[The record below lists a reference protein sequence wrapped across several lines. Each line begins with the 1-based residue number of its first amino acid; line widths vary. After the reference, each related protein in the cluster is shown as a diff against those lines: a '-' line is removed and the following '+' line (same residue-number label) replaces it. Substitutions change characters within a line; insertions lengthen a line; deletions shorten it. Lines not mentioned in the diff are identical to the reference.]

1 MDANELDATA
11 EAVGPQETAVEP
23 LSSAS
28 ADVSSE
34 NKAKADLDKKLSP
47 ASEEKR
53 LSLKVVKVGLTKL
66 ESLPEL
72 KKDSTAAAGDGEEP
86 RTSASPPCEVSSTT
100 LVESTA
106 SAVTAVTAVTTVT
119 ATATTSNTKTSTSGF
134 ATNHILFTFARGKK
148 LPGGQIN
155 GLSLGLMMVSGYYQ
169 SPMLAQTSIECFKNI
184 LQ

>member
-1 MDANELDATA
+1 MSTSSLDANDLEATA

-28 ADVSSE
+28 ADMSSE

-72 KKDSTAAAGDGEEP
+72 KKDSTTAAGDGEEP

-106 SAVTAVTAVTTVT
+106 SAVTAATAVTTVT
-119 ATATTSNTKTSTSGF
+119 ATATTSNTKTSTSGLVKK
-134 ATNHILFTFARGKK
+134 TIILCLLLQEAIGLEGK
-148 LPGGQIN
+148 
-155 GLSLGLMMVSGYYQ
+155 SM
-169 SPMLAQTSIECFKNI
+169 TSHWA
-184 LQ
+184 

>member
-1 MDANELDATA
+1 MSTSSLDANDLEATG
-11 EAVGPQETAVEP
+11 EAVAPQETAAEP

-53 LSLKVVKVGLTKL
+53 LSLKIVKVGLTKL
-66 ESLPEL
+66 ESLQEL
-72 KKDSTAAAGDGEEP
+72 KKDSPAAGDGEEP

-119 ATATTSNTKTSTSGF
+119 ATATTSNTKTSTSGL
-134 ATNHILFTFARGKK
+134 ATNAIIF
-148 LPGGQIN
+148 
-155 GLSLGLMMVSGYYQ
+155 
-169 SPMLAQTSIECFKNI
+169 C
-184 LQ
+184 